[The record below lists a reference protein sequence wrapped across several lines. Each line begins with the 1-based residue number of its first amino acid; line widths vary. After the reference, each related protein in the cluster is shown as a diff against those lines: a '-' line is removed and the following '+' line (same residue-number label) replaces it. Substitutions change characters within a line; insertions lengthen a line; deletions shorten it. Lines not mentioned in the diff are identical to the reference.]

1 MYVINFIISV
11 GLINRNIPSIRKSIE
26 ETIEDLS
33 FLIIILFILTPL
45 YHYMIK
51 WCFFQVLFIF
61 LFLFIIVFGSECMFN
76 LNYIEQVE
84 KNELL
89 FILNNNGVV
98 PYVDGDKLIILNSS
112 FEMSICDFSINHL
125 NSILGTSIV
134 DSKYVYYFISIAY
147 DNAYF
152 NDDVKRKKKSL

>member
-1 MYVINFIISV
+1 
-11 GLINRNIPSIRKSIE
+11 
-26 ETIEDLS
+26 
-33 FLIIILFILTPL
+33 
-45 YHYMIK
+45 
-51 WCFFQVLFIF
+51 
-61 LFLFIIVFGSECMFN
+61 MFN

-147 DNAYF
+147 DNVYF
-152 NDDVKRKKKSL
+152 NDDVKRKKKSLWLKFKIISDFIIHIFSIKVCFLFVFTYYSDYIRWKCFC